1 MISRWF
7 SKFTSQNIT
16 IFAVRE
22 SLATAGVGR
31 WNSASTLKSEVL
43 NPTDALS
50 QASRLNLITRFSV
63 TFGIN

>member
-43 NPTDALS
+43 NPTDAL
-50 QASRLNLITRFSV
+50 NLITRFSV

>member
-22 SLATAGVGR
+22 SLATAGVGT

-43 NPTDALS
+43 NPTDAL
-50 QASRLNLITRFSV
+50 NLITRFSV

>member
-43 NPTDALS
+43 NPTDAL
-50 QASRLNLITRFSV
+50 NLITRFSV
-63 TFGIN
+63 TFRIN